1 MVAVAADPEIAG
13 GAREARRARAGR
25 RATGTGPLHWWAPG
39 LLAGLTLVLVIAP
52 VLLGPGEREV
62 VGAPFTD
69 PLDGHL
75 LGTDGQGRDMLAR
88 LVLGLRTSWL
98 AALAVIGIGV
108 VIGAVVGLVA
118 GFAGGWLD
126 TVIMRVTDAA
136 LAVPGPLVALAV
148 AAALGAGLRNT
159 LLAVAATWWPWYA
172 RIVRGQVVSLV
183 NRPHVEA
190 ARLGELGRVRTAVVH
205 VLPGT
210 VGPVVVAASLDV
222 GAVMLVLAG
231 LSFLGLGSPAPAAEL
246 GAMTAQGMTYLFNAP
261 WVAIVPA
268 AGLFGLAV
276 LANLAGDGLRD
287 LVAEHQ

>member
-1 MVAVAADPEIAG
+1 MVTVAADPEVAG
-13 GAREARRARAGR
+13 GAREARLAPAGR
-25 RATGTGPLHWWAPG
+25 RTASGARRWWAPG
-39 LLAGLTLVLVIAP
+39 LLGGLTVVLVVAP
-52 VLLGPGEREV
+52 LLVGAGEREV
-62 VGAPFTD
+62 VGGPFTA

-75 LGTDGQGRDMLAR
+75 LGTDSQGRDMLAR

-108 VIGAVVGLVA
+108 AVGAAVGLVA
-118 GFAGGWLD
+118 GFAGRWVDAVL
-126 TVIMRVTDAA
+126 MRVTDAA

-148 AAALGAGLRNT
+148 AAALGAGLRTT

-172 RIVRGQVVSLV
+172 RIVRGQVAALV
-183 NRPHVEA
+183 HRPHVEA

-231 LSFLGLGSPAPAAEL
+231 LSFLGLGSPPPAAEL

-261 WVAIVPA
+261 WVAVVPA

-287 LVAEHQ
+287 LVAAHQ

>member
-1 MVAVAADPEIAG
+1 MVAAVADPELAG
-13 GAREARRARAGR
+13 GARGARRLLAWRPAAG
-25 RATGTGPLHWWAPG
+25 AGALHWWAPG
-39 LLAGLTLVLVIAP
+39 LLVAVTLGLALAP
-52 VLLGPGEREV
+52 LLLGAGEREV
-62 VGAPFTD
+62 VGEPFTS

-75 LGTDGQGRDMLAR
+75 LGTDAQGRDMLAR

-108 VIGAVVGLVA
+108 VVGAAVGLLA
-118 GFAGGWLD
+118 GFAGGWVDAVL
-126 TVIMRVTDAA
+126 MRVTDAA

-172 RIVRGQVVSLV
+172 RIVRGQVVALV
-183 NRPHVEA
+183 ARPHVEA
-190 ARLGELGRVRTAVVH
+190 ARLGDLGRVRTAVVH

-231 LSFLGLGSPAPAAEL
+231 LSFLGLGSPPPAAEL

-261 WVAIVPA
+261 WVAVVPA
-268 AGLFGLAV
+268 AGLFALAV